1 MTATPTI
8 GMSDAK
14 TNFSRLTAD
23 ANRTGRS
30 VVVFKNNKPWV
41 EIRPLAHQ
49 ENEVPDETREA
60 MEEANALAANS
71 DHASYQTAESL
82 FSALDL

>member
-1 MTATPTI
+1 
-8 GMSDAK
+8 
-14 TNFSRLTAD
+14 
-23 ANRTGRS
+23 
-30 VVVFKNNKPWV
+30 
-41 EIRPLAHQ
+41 LAHQ